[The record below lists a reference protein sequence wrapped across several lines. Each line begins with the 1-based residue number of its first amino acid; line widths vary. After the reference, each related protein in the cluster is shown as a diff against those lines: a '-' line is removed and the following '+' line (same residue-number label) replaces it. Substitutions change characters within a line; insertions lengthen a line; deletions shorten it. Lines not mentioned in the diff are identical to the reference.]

1 MTGTSGSPALVLGVV
16 TDLHFGPA
24 AYFGGKLRKLTH
36 RAEEL
41 LDGVMTELRVVA
53 PDAIVNLGDDIEDE
67 SFETDLARYRL
78 CQDIL
83 KRGGAPI
90 INVAGN
96 HDTVHLGRAELMAT
110 WGERGAL
117 HRSFDL
123 GGVHIVVL
131 HSVERKDLDVTIGQD
146 QLTWLEEDLARTQ
159 LPVLVLCHHPL
170 SEQDFDDSRWF
181 AKAPHLALVKN
192 RQDVRDVLRESGK
205 VRLVLNGHVHRNHF
219 DLVDGL
225 PFVTLQS
232 LVENLDDDAPGT
244 PAAAYAIVT
253 LTADRALVRVRGND
267 PARYQINF

>member
-1 MTGTSGSPALVLGVV
+1 MTGTSPALVLGVV

-41 LDGVMTELRVVA
+41 LQGVLDELA
-53 PDAIVNLGDDIEDE
+53 AAEPDAIVNLGDDIEDE
-67 SFETDLARYRL
+67 SYEADLARYQR
-78 CQDIL
+78 CQSIL
-83 KRGGAPI
+83 RSSGRPI

-96 HDTVHLGRAELMAT
+96 HDTVFLGREELMAT
-110 WGERGAL
+110 WGERGPL
-117 HRSFDL
+117 HRSLDL

-131 HSVERKDLDVTIGQD
+131 HSLERKDIDVSIGQD

-181 AKAPHLALVKN
+181 SKAPHLALVKN
-192 RQDVRDVLRESGK
+192 RQEVRDVLRESGK
-205 VRLVLNGHVHRNHF
+205 VRLVVNGHVHRNHF
-219 DLVDGL
+219 DVVDGL
-225 PFVTLQS
+225 PFVTVQS

-244 PAAAYAIVT
+244 PAAAYALIT
-253 LTADRALVRVRGND
+253 ITPERALVRVKGND
-267 PARYQINF
+267 PARYQVNF

>member
-1 MTGTSGSPALVLGVV
+1 MTGTSPALVLGVV

-41 LDGVMTELRVVA
+41 LDGVVNELRTLA

-67 SFETDLARYRL
+67 SYEADLARYRL

-96 HDTVHLGRAELMAT
+96 HDTVYLGREELMAT
-110 WGERGAL
+110 WGERGPL
-117 HRSFDL
+117 HRSLDL
-123 GGVHIVVL
+123 GGYHLVVL
-131 HSVERKDLDVTIGQD
+131 HSLERKDIDVTIGQD
-146 QLTWLEEDLARTQ
+146 QLTWLEEDLARTH

-192 RQDVRDVLRESGK
+192 RREVREVLRESGK
-205 VRLVLNGHVHRNHF
+205 VRLVVNGHVHRNHF
-219 DLVDGL
+219 DVVDGL
-225 PFVTLQS
+225 PFVTVQS
-232 LVENLDDDAPGT
+232 LVENLDDDAPGR
-244 PAAAYAIVT
+244 PAAAYAVIT
-253 LTADRALVRVRGND
+253 LTNERALVRVKGND
-267 PARYQINF
+267 PARYQIDF